1 MNAKLSLSFLLV
13 TTFLVGCASSSD
25 IKMNSDVLIENLS
38 IDTVVASNNT
48 GSDFDGTDVVALME
62 AAVKTEILKEG
73 LLLVSPERANHS
85 LEVNIIQYTKGN
97 AVARWLMPGAGKTI
111 LSVEA
116 RLVSETGTT
125 VAESQATESIG
136 GGGLYTVGAWK
147 KVFDKVAT
155 SLVKDIKSI
164 AS

>member
-1 MNAKLSLSFLLV
+1 MKAKISLSFILFSTL
-13 TTFLVGCASSSD
+13 LVGCASSSN
-25 IKMNSDVLIENLS
+25 IDVKTDSLIYNLS
-38 IDTVVASNNT
+38 INTVVVENNT
-48 GSDFDGTDVVALME
+48 GSDFDGTNVVALME
-62 AAVKTEILKEG
+62 TAVKTEITKSG
-73 LLLVSPERANHS
+73 LLLSSEERVEHS

-97 AVARWLMPGAGKTI
+97 AVARWLVPGAGKTI

-136 GGGLYTVGAWK
+136 AGGLYTVGAWK
-147 KVFDKVAT
+147 RVFDKVAK
-155 SLVKDIKSI
+155 SLIKDIKSI